1 MVLGKTKDVRFGN
14 GICSDFKLFE
24 NESQIMGIK
33 KTFPSRLWLA
43 EGVGM
48 VKQESYKKT

>member
-1 MVLGKTKDVRFGN
+1 M
-14 GICSDFKLFE
+14 
-24 NESQIMGIK
+24 K

-48 VKQESYKKT
+48 VKQESYQKDKDLMSTTELSKFNQ